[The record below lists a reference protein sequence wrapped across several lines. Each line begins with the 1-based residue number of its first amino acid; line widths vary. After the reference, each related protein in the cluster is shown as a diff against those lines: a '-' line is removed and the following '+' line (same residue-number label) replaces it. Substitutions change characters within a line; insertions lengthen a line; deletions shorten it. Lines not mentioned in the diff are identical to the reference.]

1 MITALREALDQA
13 AKAKW
18 LDPAAQEAFANTLRH
33 IIALANSDTH
43 KDFLPAQEARASLEK
58 LLDVLAHPVF
68 TDEVE
73 WMKHL
78 GMSDEDIAWVMAQ
91 PTEPE
96 PGEAYL
102 DADS

>member
-1 MITALREALDQA
+1 MIDLLQKVIQRAEQLE
-13 AKAKW
+13 
-18 LDPAAQEAFANTLRH
+18 
-33 IIALANSDTH
+33 
-43 KDFLPAQEARASLEK
+43 PAQQQILAEAIQQVIDHILQEEA
-58 LLDVLAHPVF
+58 DHPVF

-96 PGEAYL
+96 PGETYL
-102 DADS
+102 DADA